1 MKFKTYLINLALVL
15 SISLGALTT
24 TNANANNYAIACN
37 SCDDATKK
45 QKLQQHLDIG
55 FPQGQYTFFV
65 IDIVSGNAREYKAD
79 VPYQDFGEFG
89 SWSAPSIVSQQ
100 YRTDQSA
107 LDQSVADVRDAIE
120 NIEEAYEIVTAQK
133 IIVPESS
140 SYTSAYSA
148 MKRQE
153 HFNAYLNNYLNGENT
168 IISSIR
174 DGKIKLEILSESMQ
188 VGISNIVS
196 LSLTIN
202 QKTTTIVEFADGT
215 TLKILLSLEKKIGD
229 GMQVAVQ
236 VTIQGKDKD
245 GNHLPTDADGLPYYS
260 NGGGGINT
268 TALTGYFQSLGV
280 TITYGTGTHLG
291 GGGGS
296 CETKWK
302 CSADGKTCTLEVIS
316 TSC

>member
-1 MKFKTYLINLALVL
+1 MKFKTYLINLALAL

-24 TNANANNYAIACN
+24 TNVNANNYAIACN
-37 SCDDATKK
+37 SCDDAAKK
-45 QKLQQHLDIG
+45 QKLQQHLDSG
-55 FPQGQYTFFV
+55 FPQGQYTFLV
-65 IDIVSGNAREYKAD
+65 IDIVGGNAREFKAD

-89 SWSAPSIVSQQ
+89 AWSAPAIVSQQ
-100 YRTDQSA
+100 YRADQSA
-107 LDQSVADVRDAIE
+107 LDKSVADVRDAIE

-153 HFNAYLNNYLNGENT
+153 HFNAYMNNYLNGENT

-188 VGISNIVS
+188 VGISHIVS

-215 TLKILLSLEKKIGD
+215 TLKIILSLEKKIGD

-260 NGGGGINT
+260 NGAGGINT
-268 TALTGYFQSLGV
+268 TALASYFQSLGV
-280 TITYGTGTHLG
+280 KIVYGTGTHLG
-291 GGGGS
+291 GSGGS
-296 CETKWK
+296 CETRWK